1 MRPKNPVRLISA
13 IALIMLSCSLPA
25 EEASVLE
32 QMDAIN
38 AQYRDLLQKM
48 QLIEQER
55 RALELEMNKVAELA
69 DLRGGQDTGDAPA
82 VAVGD
87 EQRKELEAQ
96 QNDLPDLPRISED
109 VGGVLTPKGQ
119 FILEPSVQYINSA
132 VTRVALEGLGIFNA
146 ALFGDIDVRSIERQ
160 TAVAALT
167 ARYGIT
173 NRLEAELKASWVK
186 RSDNTVTRPVLNQ
199 SAADRVFNATGSGL
213 GDVEF
218 GLRYQFRKRPNW
230 PFIVGNLRVKSD
242 TGDDP
247 FEIQTQQ
254 LMASAANNN
263 SASSAFAGQLG
274 TGSGFWSVN
283 PSLTFVIP
291 SDPVAI
297 FGNIGYLWTL
307 PDDKGTFLTEE
318 NGTQVVS
325 GFGEVDPGDAIRLNF
340 GMGIGL
346 NEMSS
351 ISLSYALD
359 RFNETRIENATRQKV
374 VGSDV
379 TIGKFLIGYS
389 VKLGS
394 KGIPVNIAVGIGT
407 TDAAPDTDITVRVP
421 FFFNGN

>member
-1 MRPKNPVRLISA
+1 MRPLYAARLISA
-13 IALIMLSCSLPA
+13 IALSMLSCSLQA
-25 EEASVLE
+25 GEDAVFE
-32 QMDAIN
+32 QMEAIN
-38 AQYRDLLQKM
+38 AQYRELLQKM
-48 QLIEQER
+48 QSIEQER
-55 RALELEMNKVAELA
+55 RDLELQMHKVAELA
-69 DLRGGQDTGDAPA
+69 ELRGGQDTGAAPA
-82 VAVGD
+82 VAVGS

-96 QNDLPDLPRISED
+96 QNELPDLPRISED

-160 TAVAALT
+160 TGIVALT

-173 NRLEAELKASWVK
+173 DRFEAELKGSWVK

-230 PFIVGNLRVKSD
+230 PFMVGNLRIKSD

-247 FEIQTQQ
+247 FEIQTAQ
-254 LMASAANNN
+254 LMAAAAGNN
-263 SASSAFAGQLG
+263 SASAAFAGKLG

-283 PSLTFVIP
+283 PSLTFIIP
-291 SDPVAI
+291 ADPVAV

-307 PDDKGTFLTEE
+307 PDDKGTFLTEDDTG
-318 NGTQVVS
+318 NTVVN
-325 GFGEVDPGDAIRLNF
+325 GFGEVDPGDAIRFNF

-359 RFNETRIENATRQKV
+359 RFNETRIENAARQKV

-379 TIGKFLIGYS
+379 TIGKFLLGYS

-421 FFFNGN
+421 FFFNR